1 MSHKKH
7 KDENHPAV
15 GVLECALGYQAGIEP
30 GGRELTYQQRTGDS
44 GVCMHCGFDE
54 DWHKL
59 KVSDFTGDARPPE
72 WEERARPKSATKA
85 KPTSP
90 VN

>member
-1 MSHKKH
+1 MHKKH

-59 KVSDFTGDARPPE
+59 RELAWGIAARD
-72 WEERARPKSATKA
+72 KA
-85 KPTSP
+85 DVKENVP
-90 VN
+90 